1 MTIPTTTMYRIRRY
15 GSSIECIQVARTTKA
30 FAYLVDQ
37 QGREHREPFSNSYS
51 EILPTWEEA
60 HTRLLQIAEADLGHI
75 RRELDRARS
84 RCGNIAGMKKP

>member
-15 GSSIECIQVARTTKA
+15 GLSIECIQVARTTKA
-30 FAYLVDQ
+30 FAYLVDEW
-37 QGREHREPFSNSYS
+37 GREHRESFTSSHT

-60 HTRLLQIAEADLGHI
+60 HARLLQIAEEDLGHV